1 MVSTAGAT
9 WHSYLSF
16 SPHEEKTCPILAHE
30 FFSNDEHGLAVDC
43 GRMNHVTL
51 YPILAHEF
59 FKRSMHGFEFG
70 QM

>member
-16 SPHEEKTCPILAHE
+16 SPHEEKTCPILYV